1 MGVLPA
7 KVSGSLCCH
16 FWLWKPFLALT
27 LYPFLD
33 LRYSLKTVWGA
44 LSFGCGGWL
53 LVPGG
58 FGLLF
63 VPFCLFVLGCIQ
75 QSARLA
81 LMALFPAF
89 PSQFF
94 SKKFVFLY
102 QPREIVVGLVDCCF
116 GMAFGCPFWSL
127 SLPFLKI
134 QQSSGLACLQA
145 PPSAFS
151 SGWQFLPTPYL
162 LWWVFSF
169 WKWILHPFP
178 FLLESWHFPARCWD
192 GEIFPATSFGWPVSL
207 SLVLLNLVASI
218 LCRFSWFLF

>member
-1 MGVLPA
+1 M
-7 KVSGSLCCH
+7 
-16 FWLWKPFLALT
+16 
-27 LYPFLD
+27 
-33 LRYSLKTVWGA
+33 
-44 LSFGCGGWL
+44 
-53 LVPGG
+53 VPGG

-127 SLPFLKI
+127 SLPFFKI

-162 LWWVFSF
+162 LWWFIVGFFLFENGYS
-169 WKWILHPFP
+169 ILSHFCWSPGI
-178 FLLESWHFPARCWD
+178 FLLGAGMGKFFLQPLLVD
-192 GEIFPATSFGWPVSL
+192 QSL
-207 SLVLLNLVASI
+207 SH
-218 LCRFSWFLF
+218 